1 MPTRIGKFEMPKRIV
16 CDASTE
22 NANYAKFIAEPFE
35 AGYGTTI
42 GNALRRVLLSSLE
55 GAAITSVNI
64 HGAHHEFCC
73 LKGVIE
79 DVSDIVLNL
88 KKVLIKT
95 TSKEPH
101 VLRLKVKGPGQ
112 VTAGDFQSDA
122 RFQIL
127 NPDQPIASLAK
138 DGVLDLRAE
147 VRVGRGFCPAEWSKD
162 EDQEIGRIAIDAVFS
177 PVRRVNFTVDDTR
190 VGQRIDYDRLELE
203 IWTDGRASPSEAL
216 SIAAVVL
223 KHHLDVFT
231 GLETKSSDSDDG
243 SDMSGDDTDRLA
255 RILNMSVNEIELSV
269 RAANCLNNAN
279 ITRVGDLA
287 RKTEAD
293 LLKYRNFGRKSLN
306 EIKNKVQELG
316 LELGMDFDENL
327 MQPIEELKAPE
338 NEGKSGESK
347 ETEETGETKSPSTE

>member
-16 CDASTE
+16 CDTSTASPT
-22 NANYAKFIAEPFE
+22 YAKFIAEPFE

-55 GAAITSVNI
+55 GAAITSVNVQ
-64 HGAHHEFCC
+64 GAYHEFCC

-95 TSKEPH
+95 TAKEPH

-112 VTAGDFQSDA
+112 VTAGDFQTDA
-122 RFQIL
+122 RVQIL

-147 VRVGRGFCPAEWSKD
+147 VRIGRGFCPAEWSK
-162 EDQEIGRIAIDAVFS
+162 EEEQEIGRIPIDAVFS

-203 IWTDGRASPSEAL
+203 VWTDGRASPGEAL
-216 SIAAVVL
+216 STAAVVL

-231 GLETKSSDSDDG
+231 GIETKSADADDG
-243 SDMSGDDTDRLA
+243 SEMSGTDTEQLA
-255 RILNMSVNEIELSV
+255 HILNMSVNEIELSV

-327 MQPIEELKAPE
+327 MQPIEEIKAPE
-338 NEGKSGESK
+338 AEEKPGE
-347 ETEETGETKSPSTE
+347 TQETGEAGETRQPSAE